1 MPRRL
6 LLLPAPVDGLIRPPE
21 LDAADYISQV
31 LNRSD
36 GATEAD
42 IDQELIAKAVALGV
56 ELPISRRNSAQEPR
70 GPGSDSGDTPNLQHT
85 RTASVGLSQTADMDL
100 ASQTSNRAP
109 AAATML
115 TETSDRRRPKSLSFS
130 QYDRYIRQVDPA
142 LDQPKFL
149 KPNRQKPRWSTG
161 ARTKSGS
168 RKGVMVFTRSLARRL
183 RKRGPGLNTPMP
195 CICCREDF
203 VADNDTL
210 LTLPCGHSYCR
221 ECLSVLVTQSLSE
234 ERKMPPRCCTQP
246 IPSVTI
252 KMVLPRDKQQQFLK
266 AVVQYST
273 PWEARI
279 FCPNASCGE
288 FIPRPSKADP
298 KHPFEVVCTHCKTRV
313 CSMCKQAAH
322 QVGQDCPA
330 DHESERVLEMG
341 EKSGWRRCYKCRML
355 VELAQGCTH
364 MTCRCKAQFCYI
376 CGAVWDPAVGC
387 PNFCNGEEELERRRA
402 EEEARLAELEAE
414 KAAREQAAEAAETA
428 RQEAEKRTRDSVEFG
443 ALRKQLEAE
452 MTRFRKFEGQVG
464 EAMRLR
470 QSNKKLALVEKFSD
484 LADKMR
490 ERHAKTEQHLE
501 DRQVL
506 VEIELQAQLKE
517 KEKSVKI
524 KLKYMQDYCNGTV
537 PPTGNG
543 DGNNGEML
551 LRRVVTDRD
560 WGQLRLQYQTRDEME
575 RRHQSQ
581 INGLREKQDKSMEEL
596 LKRHGKE
603 IQTLMD
609 RRAEEFEDL
618 AIEFANEE
626 EVLQQT
632 FSERRARLQRRWEL
646 AVEILRVEL
655 EKKHGKKFATMPLP
669 KWPEATD
676 TDTDTDTAVVGETN
690 T

>member
-6 LLLPAPVDGLIRPPE
+6 LLLPAPLHGHSGPLE
-21 LDAADYISQV
+21 LADADYVSQV

-36 GATEAD
+36 GATEGD
-42 IDQELIAKAVALGV
+42 IDQELMAKAAALGI
-56 ELPISRRNSAQEPR
+56 ELPVSRRNSTHEPR
-70 GPGSDSGDTPNLQHT
+70 SPTSDSGDTLDLRRT
-85 RTASVGLSQTADMDL
+85 RTVSMGLDKTTDMGR
-100 ASQTSNRAP
+100 AWQTSDNVTAF
-109 AAATML
+109 L
-115 TETSDRRRPKSLSFS
+115 TTPSETPDKRKSRSLSFS
-130 QYDRYIRQVDPA
+130 QYDKYMRQIDPA

-149 KPNRQKPRWSTG
+149 KPNREKARWSAG
-161 ARTKSGS
+161 SMTKPGS
-168 RKGVMVFTRSLARRL
+168 RIRVKSFTRGLAKRL
-183 RKRGPGLNTPMP
+183 RKRRPSPNNPMP

-203 VADNDTL
+203 VTENDAL
-210 LTLPCGHSYCR
+210 PTLPCGHNYCR
-221 ECLSVLVTQSLSE
+221 ECMSIMISQSLSE
-234 ERKMPPRCCTQP
+234 ECKMPPRCCTQP
-246 IPSVTI
+246 IPSSII
-252 KMVLPRDKQQQFLK
+252 KMVLPREKQQQFLK

-273 PWEARI
+273 PWEARV

-288 FIPRPSKADP
+288 FIPPPSKADP
-298 KHPFEVVCTHCKTRV
+298 KHPFEVICTNCKTRV

-322 QVGQDCPA
+322 ELGQDCPE
-330 DHESERVLEMG
+330 DHESETVLKMG

-355 VELAQGCTH
+355 VELVQGCTH
-364 MTCRCKAQFCYI
+364 ITCRCKAQFCYI

-414 KAAREQAAEAAETA
+414 KAAREQAAKAEEIA
-428 RQEAEKRTRDSVEFG
+428 RQEAEKRTRDSVELG
-443 ALRKQLEAE
+443 ALREQLEAE
-452 MTRFRKFEGQVG
+452 MARFRKFEREVG
-464 EAMRLR
+464 EAMRIR

-506 VEIELQAQLKE
+506 AEIELQARLKE

-524 KLKYMQDYCNGTV
+524 KLKYMEDYCNGTV
-537 PPTGNG
+537 PTAGNG
-543 DGNNGEML
+543 DRSNGEMP

-560 WGQLRLQYQTRDEME
+560 WEQLRQQYRARDNME
-575 RRHQSQ
+575 RRHQSR

-596 LKRHGKE
+596 LERHEKE

-618 AIEFANEE
+618 AVEFANEE

-646 AVEILRVEL
+646 AVEILRAEL
-655 EKKHGKKFATMPLP
+655 EKKHGKRFATMPLP
-669 KWPEATD
+669 KWPETP
-676 TDTDTDTAVVGETN
+676 DTAVVGETS